1 MTLLGPKRNACRQF
15 TGGSFRVSLR
25 LAPHPGHANA
35 EGQVP
40 VRARSRVKPTRPVAK
55 GSSRNGRIPEVLDH
69 LGNEMEKRLPI
80 AMIVNLARAQNRN
93 GTELTY
99 TDNVSAHGACIVSNH
114 PWQPGELAE
123 ITSMFDQIAMRGK
136 VAHCRK
142 RRDDQY
148 TIGLSFP
155 CEVVWSI
162 YLRTEGRLQ

>member
-1 MTLLGPKRNACRQF
+1 
-15 TGGSFRVSLR
+15 
-25 LAPHPGHANA
+25 
-35 EGQVP
+35 
-40 VRARSRVKPTRPVAK
+40 
-55 GSSRNGRIPEVLDH
+55 
-69 LGNEMEKRLPI
+69 MEKRLPI

-136 VAHCRK
+136 VVHCRK
-142 RRDDQY
+142 RGDDQY

-155 CEVVWSI
+155 GDAVWSN
-162 YLRTEGRLQ
+162 YLRYAGRPQPATPLQQRVGR

>member
-1 MTLLGPKRNACRQF
+1 MLFRSQEDLSGFLFDWHPIPVMLTLRGKFPF
-15 TGGSFRVSLR
+15 
-25 LAPHPGHANA
+25 
-35 EGQVP
+35 E
-40 VRARSRVKPTRPVAK
+40 RARVKPTRPVAK

-99 TDNVSAHGACIVSNH
+99 TDNVSPHGACIVCNH

-136 VAHCRK
+136 VVHCRK
-142 RRDDQY
+142 RGDDQY

-155 CEVVWSI
+155 FEVVWSI

>member
-1 MTLLGPKRNACRQF
+1 
-15 TGGSFRVSLR
+15 
-25 LAPHPGHANA
+25 
-35 EGQVP
+35 
-40 VRARSRVKPTRPVAK
+40 VAK

-136 VAHCRK
+136 VVHCRK
-142 RRDDQY
+142 RGDDQY